1 MVDSTSTPN
10 ATGDGGRNNK
20 KTKKK
25 IVASVTVVALLLLL
39 LLIAGYSRGAAN
51 RSKAMFNDEV
61 QQHGTS
67 TTTSLVNRIIG
78 GTKVGNPSNPNV
90 KYPYYM
96 VSVQTSHGHHCGGS
110 LIAQDVVLTAAHC
123 YTPQLTKVVIGR
135 YNITS
140 EEDNNDGEEIMIVG
154 KLRHPDF
161 NNEYMITDNDFM
173 LIFLQRAVAAATTST
188 TSAANNANNIIIKP
202 IKLNSNTSYP
212 PPNQY
217 ATSLGWGDTNIRD
230 NYWNDDDD
238 DDDTTINDYYTRS
251 DVLKTVKLQ
260 IVSNIDCEN
269 SDNLHVNGRTYNY
282 TNQITDNMICAKG
295 KYRRSGP
302 CYGDSGGPLIF
313 VKSNNNNN
321 NNDDDDGKADVLL
334 VGVVS
339 GAISC
344 ATDQFPEIFAR
355 VSVAYQW
362 IHCVLCER
370 SEYAIDAGFDCNDD
384 DRRSSS
390 ITSTTIIDCPAVTAY
405 PTYSP
410 TYPVSSSS
418 SSISSSIALEDIPA
432 TKTTCLTE
440 MECKAKSGGY
450 TRYTSGDYP
459 FYGCFTKGGNLF
471 WGKGGTVEQIMAED
485 RTFNKATKVFC

>member
-1 MVDSTSTPN
+1 
-10 ATGDGGRNNK
+10 
-20 KTKKK
+20 
-25 IVASVTVVALLLLL
+25 
-39 LLIAGYSRGAAN
+39 
-51 RSKAMFNDEV
+51 MFNDEV
-61 QQHGTS
+61 QHGTT

-90 KYPYYM
+90 NYPYYM
-96 VSVQTSHGHHCGGS
+96 VSVQTSNGHYCGGS

-123 YTPQLTKVVIGR
+123 YTPHLTKVVVGR
-135 YNITS
+135 YNMSTS
-140 EEDNNDGEEIMIVG
+140 EDGEEIMIVG
-154 KLRHPDF
+154 KLRHPNH

-173 LIFLQRAVAAATTST
+173 LIFLQRAVAATTST
-188 TSAANNANNIIIKP
+188 TSATAAAAANNIIIKP

-212 PPNQY
+212 SPNQY

-238 DDDTTINDYYTRS
+238 DDDDTTINDYYTSS
-251 DVLKTVKLQ
+251 DVLKTVELQ

-269 SDNLHVNGRTYNY
+269 SENLHVNGRTYNY

-295 KYRRSGP
+295 RYRRSGP
-302 CYGDSGGPLIF
+302 CYGDSGGPLII
-313 VKSNNNNN
+313 VKSNNNNNN
-321 NNDDDDGKADVLL
+321 NNDDDDDESDVLL

-355 VSVAYQW
+355 VSVAYEW

-370 SEYAIDAGFDCNDD
+370 SEYAINAGFDCNDD

-410 TYPVSSSS
+410 TYLASGSSSS
-418 SSISSSIALEDIPA
+418 SSSSIALEDIPA
-432 TKTTCLTE
+432 TATTTTCLTE

-450 TRYTSGDYP
+450 TRYTVGDYP

-471 WGKGGTVEQIMAED
+471 WGKGGTVEQIMSED